1 MTIGNRVI
9 YLLKQKK
16 LKQKDLAEYLGTKP
30 STVNGWNQENKNPS
44 SNLIIPICKFL
55 DVPIAY
61 LLTGDESYLTD
72 TEINQKFLTA
82 FSQLNTDNQD
92 IIIGE
97 IKKLLKEQRQEMA
110 QQQTNQNNN

>member
-1 MTIGNRVI
+1 MINFLNFCCI
-9 YLLKQKK
+9 FIFFL
-16 LKQKDLAEYLGTKP
+16 
-30 STVNGWNQENKNPS
+30 
-44 SNLIIPICKFL
+44 NLIYMIAPICEFL
-55 DVPIAY
+55 NVPIAY

-82 FSQLNTDNQD
+82 FSQLNTDNRD